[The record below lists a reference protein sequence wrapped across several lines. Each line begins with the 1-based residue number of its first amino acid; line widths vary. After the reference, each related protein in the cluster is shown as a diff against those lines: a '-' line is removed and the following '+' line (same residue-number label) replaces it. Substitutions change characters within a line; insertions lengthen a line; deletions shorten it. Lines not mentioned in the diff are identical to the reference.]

1 VYNALGEPVA
11 KLRLIRFDNMLT
23 RRVIIIL
30 LVLLII
36 TTSLSC
42 TTPSGYTSTFITGL
56 TPGAQKTSLEE
67 AADIIGVSVPV
78 PTYLPAGFEIQ
89 EVYIQDSYE
98 VKLIISDQEVEDKKQ
113 VSPGHY
119 GVQCKMALIVRWL
132 PPGFPDIKIPDGRV
146 EFNGSAGWFAE
157 HEDHNDLWWN
167 LYETVPPQGFFELV
181 LVAIKEIPKSELVK
195 VAASVGW

>member
-1 VYNALGEPVA
+1 
-11 KLRLIRFDNMLT
+11 MLT

-30 LVLLII
+30 LVLFAI
-36 TTSLSC
+36 TTGLSC
-42 TTPSGYTSTFITGL
+42 TTPRSYTSMFTTGL
-56 TPGAQKTSLEE
+56 TPAAQKISLEE
-67 AADIIGVSVPV
+67 AADIIGVGVPV

-98 VKLIISDQEVEDKKQ
+98 VKLIISDQEVEDKKL

-132 PPGFPDIKIPDGRV
+132 SPDAPDIKIPDGRV
-146 EFNGSAGWFAE
+146 EFNGSAGWFVE
-157 HEDHNDLWWN
+157 HADRNTLCWN
-167 LYETVPPQGFFELV
+167 LYETVPPEGFFELV
-181 LVAIKEIPKSELVK
+181 LVAIKEIPKRELVK